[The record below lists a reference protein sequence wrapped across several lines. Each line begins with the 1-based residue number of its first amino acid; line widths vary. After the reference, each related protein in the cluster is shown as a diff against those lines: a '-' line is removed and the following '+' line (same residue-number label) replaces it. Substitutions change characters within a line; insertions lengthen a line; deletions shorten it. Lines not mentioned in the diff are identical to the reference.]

1 LAAKRINFYP
11 LFFVGGIQDG
21 VGNDEA
27 LDRPAS
33 YDVRFDDF
41 VHVFGL
47 DASVPDCIR
56 VNHDRR
62 AQLALIQATGFV
74 GADAFQSA
82 LRQLGLEE
90 ALQFALACWI
100 ATAARVAFFPLVEAD
115 ENMFVEFGHDLV

>member
-1 LAAKRINFYP
+1 LAAKRINFCS

-27 LDRPAS
+27 LDRAAA
-33 YDVRFDDF
+33 YDVRFDNF
-41 VHVFGL
+41 VDVFRF
-47 DASVPDCIR
+47 DASVPDCLG

-74 GADAFQSA
+74 GADIFQSA
-82 LRQLGLEE
+82 LRQFGLEE

-100 ATAARVAFFPLVEAD
+100 ATAARVAFFPLIHANKNVL
-115 ENMFVEFGHDLV
+115 VEFGHDLV